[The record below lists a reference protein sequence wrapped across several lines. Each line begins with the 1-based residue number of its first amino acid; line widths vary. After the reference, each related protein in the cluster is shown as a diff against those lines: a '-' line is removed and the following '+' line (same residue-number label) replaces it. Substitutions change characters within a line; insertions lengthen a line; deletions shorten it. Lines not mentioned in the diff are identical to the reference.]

1 MSPPAMVAL
10 HDLWYAYNGSKTAA
24 LQGLTLEVPA
34 GSVTA
39 ILGPNGSGKTTLLHL
54 ILGLLTPTR
63 GTIEL
68 AGRPQ
73 TAYSRRELGRLLAL
87 VPQKEHLTFNFTV
100 LEYVLLGRAPY
111 LQLLETPRPTDRQ
124 AALEALR
131 TVGAEALQE
140 RGVTALSG
148 GEQQLVTLARALA
161 QQPRLLLLDE
171 PTAHLD
177 LGNQARVLEVM
188 RRLCAGGV
196 TVLFTTHDPNAAAAV
211 ADHVILMRQGRV
223 LAAAPTA
230 AALTAENLR
239 VTYNVPVEVAQVG
252 GRLIALP
259 SQEAHRHAQPDDG
272 E

>member
-1 MSPPAMVAL
+1 MNPMVAL
-10 HDLWYAYNGSKTAA
+10 DDLWYAYNGNRVAA
-24 LQGLTLEVPA
+24 LQGLNLEVPA
-34 GSVTA
+34 GAVTA

-63 GTIEL
+63 GAVYL

-73 TAYSRRELGRLLAL
+73 AAYSRRELGRLLAL
-87 VPQKEHLTFNFTV
+87 VPQKEHISFNFTV

-111 LQLLETPRPTDRQ
+111 LQVLETPRPDDRQ

-131 TVGAEALQE
+131 VVGIEPLQG
-140 RGVTALSG
+140 RVVTALSG

-177 LGNQARVLEVM
+177 LGNQVRVLEVM
-188 RRLCAGGV
+188 RRLCADGV

-211 ADHVILMRQGRV
+211 ADHAVLMRQGQV

-230 AALTAENLR
+230 EALTADNLR
-239 VTYNVPVEVAQVG
+239 ATYGVPVEVAKVG
-252 GRLIALP
+252 ERLIALP
-259 SQEAHRHAQPDDG
+259 SQEPYRHAQPDDR